1 MVSQAKRKAPS
12 KITAPRLQTSAK
24 PVTKAAINEIK
35 AAVSMADIVKLP
47 KKQRDADTI
56 EISSDSDSNDDDSD
70 PDEEMAEGDESTAAV
85 ASISASTTAGVDAED
100 SDVDGT
106 SPTFG
111 ELVHTQE
118 TVDVS
123 AALATRSSTAQA
135 LASTTQQRTV
145 AAPSLSS
152 LSTVLTQALRTD
164 DAELLESCLATANLA
179 TVRNTIE
186 RLDSAL
192 AGSLLSKLA
201 ARIYRRPGRAGTLLQ
216 WVQWV
221 LVAHGGALASQPEV
235 MAKLATLQKVLVERS
250 RGLNSLLVLK
260 GKLDLLE
267 SQMQLRKKMQSKESR
282 RDNAEEIED
291 ENVIW
296 VEGAAS
302 DEATRRGAAG
312 DDEDDYD
319 EVPTANGIMGDSDE
333 EDDDEEDDDDDDEDD
348 DEDDEDEDDVDH
360 SDVDESGE
368 DDESEPE
375 TAPPTKMRKT
385 GGGFTKSK

>member
-1 MVSQAKRKAPS
+1 MVAQAKRKAPS
-12 KITAPRLQTSAK
+12 KITAPRLQASAK
-24 PVTKAAINEIK
+24 PVTKASINESK
-35 AAVSMADIVKLP
+35 TAVSTADIVKLP
-47 KKQRDADTI
+47 KKQRDLKTI
-56 EISSDSDSNDDDSD
+56 EISSDSESNDDDIDS
-70 PDEEMAEGDESTAAV
+70 DEEMAEAGDAA
-85 ASISASTTAGVDAED
+85 AAAPADGED

-111 ELVHTQE
+111 ELINTQE
-118 TVDVS
+118 TVDVN

-135 LASTTQQRTV
+135 LAATAQPRTV

-192 AGSLLSKLA
+192 AGSLLNKLA

-235 MAKLATLQKVLVERS
+235 MAKLAMLQKVLAERS

-267 SQMQLRKKMQSKESR
+267 SQMQLRKKMQSKENR
-282 RDNAEEIED
+282 RSDGDDDGD

-296 VEGAAS
+296 VEGAAG
-302 DEATRRGAAG
+302 DNAARRGAAD

-333 EDDDEEDDDDDDEDD
+333 EDDDEDDEDEDDEDD
-348 DEDDEDEDDVDH
+348 DEDDEDDEDEVDH

-375 TAPPTKMRKT
+375 TAPPAKMRKT
-385 GGGFTKSK
+385 GGGFTKSR

>member
-1 MVSQAKRKAPS
+1 MVAQAKRKAPS

-35 AAVSMADIVKLP
+35 AAVSTADIVKLP

-70 PDEEMAEGDESTAAV
+70 PDEEMAEGDESAV
-85 ASISASTTAGVDAED
+85 ASASAPTAAGADAED

-135 LASTTQQRTV
+135 LVSTTQQRTV

-152 LSTVLTQALRTD
+152 LTTVLTQALRTD

-235 MAKLATLQKVLVERS
+235 MAKLAMLQKVLAERS

-291 ENVIW
+291 EN
-296 VEGAAS
+296 
-302 DEATRRGAAG
+302 AG
-312 DDEDDYD
+312 
-319 EVPTANGIMGDSDE
+319 P
-333 EDDDEEDDDDDDEDD
+333 
-348 DEDDEDEDDVDH
+348 
-360 SDVDESGE
+360 
-368 DDESEPE
+368 
-375 TAPPTKMRKT
+375 
-385 GGGFTKSK
+385 